1 MSPSSST
8 GISSEQIDHID
19 ISPFWKKNESLLKE
33 LERSEMPSKSR
44 LIYKEIASNI
54 DSSDNNRVVTNYDL
68 VNIYDNRKR
77 FFGIVA
83 ELTPD
88 RSSIIGEEIVAG
100 NTLSDAKRTVV
111 DGSRISNKAHIDWL
125 KTMSQMMPAAYFAPR
140 IMSSTPNLKQKLPK

>member
-8 GISSEQIDHID
+8 GISSEQIAHID

-54 DSSDNNRVVTNYDL
+54 DSSNNNCVVTNYDL

-125 KTMSQMMPAAYFAPR
+125 KTMSQNDACRLFR
-140 IMSSTPNLKQKLPK
+140 T

>member
-8 GISSEQIDHID
+8 GISSEQIAHID

-54 DSSDNNRVVTNYDL
+54 DSRNNNRVVTNYDL

-83 ELTPD
+83 ALTPD

-125 KTMSQMMPAAYFAPR
+125 KTLSQNDACRLFR
-140 IMSSTPNLKQKLPK
+140 T

>member
-1 MSPSSST
+1 MCPSSST
-8 GISSEQIDHID
+8 GISSEQIAHID

-54 DSSDNNRVVTNYDL
+54 DSSNNNRVVTNYDL

-88 RSSIIGEEIVAG
+88 HSSIIGEEIVAG

-125 KTMSQMMPAAYFAPR
+125 KTMSQNDACRLFR
-140 IMSSTPNLKQKLPK
+140 T

>member
-8 GISSEQIDHID
+8 GISSEQIAHID

-54 DSSDNNRVVTNYDL
+54 DSRNNNRVVTNYDL

-88 RSSIIGEEIVAG
+88 RSSIIREEIVAG

-125 KTMSQMMPAAYFAPR
+125 KTLSQNDACRLFR
-140 IMSSTPNLKQKLPK
+140 T

>member
-8 GISSEQIDHID
+8 GISSEQIAHID

-54 DSSDNNRVVTNYDL
+54 DSRNNNRVVTNYDL

-125 KTMSQMMPAAYFAPR
+125 KTLSQNDACRLFR
-140 IMSSTPNLKQKLPK
+140 T

>member
-8 GISSEQIDHID
+8 G

-100 NTLSDAKRTVV
+100 NMLSDAKRTIV
-111 DGSRISNKAHIDWL
+111 DGSRISKKAHIDWL
-125 KTMSQMMPAAYFAPR
+125 KTMSQNDACRLFR
-140 IMSSTPNLKQKLPK
+140 T

>member
-8 GISSEQIDHID
+8 GISSEQIAHID

-68 VNIYDNRKR
+68 VNIYGNRKR

-88 RSSIIGEEIVAG
+88 RSSIIEEEIVAG
-100 NTLSDAKRTVV
+100 NTLSDAKRTVL

-125 KTMSQMMPAAYFAPR
+125 KTLSQNDACRLFR
-140 IMSSTPNLKQKLPK
+140 T

>member
-1 MSPSSST
+1 MSPYSST
-8 GISSEQIDHID
+8 GISSEQIAHID

-68 VNIYDNRKR
+68 VNIYGNRKR

-88 RSSIIGEEIVAG
+88 RSSIIEEEIVAG

-125 KTMSQMMPAAYFAPR
+125 KTMSQNDACRLFR
-140 IMSSTPNLKQKLPK
+140 T